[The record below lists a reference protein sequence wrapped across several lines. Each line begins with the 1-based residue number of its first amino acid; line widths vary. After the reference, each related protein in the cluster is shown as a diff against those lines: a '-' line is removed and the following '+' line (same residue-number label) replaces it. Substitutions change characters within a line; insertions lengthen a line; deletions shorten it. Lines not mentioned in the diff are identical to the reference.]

1 MAASKVERQQ
11 QQKRRPRNEGNPRA
25 GGPEQAAEI
34 ERLLAML
41 AERDQALAAL
51 EDARLEAQSHESALE
66 ARIAELKAKVA
77 ELAPQ
82 AGRRRPSIR
91 GGDGPLIRLYDEL
104 PLGKDGGGYRDDVDW
119 TADEELVQEVLES
132 LMRVQPKVRAE
143 DASLVAKL
151 ADLLERAG
159 PQFIVA
165 ARRHVAATEAEAAA
179 RAAARV
185 KAKAASPT
193 GKPTTKTTKRR
204 KAMAA

>member
-1 MAASKVERQQ
+1 MAVSNVERQQ
-11 QQKRRPRNEGNPRA
+11 QRRPRNKGNPRA
-25 GGPEQAAEI
+25 DSPEQAAEI

-165 ARRHVAATEAEAAA
+165 ARRHVAATEAEAA

>member
-11 QQKRRPRNEGNPRA
+11 QQQQQRRPRNEGNPRA

-193 GKPTTKTTKRR
+193 GKPTTKRP

>member
-1 MAASKVERQQ
+1 M
-11 QQKRRPRNEGNPRA
+11 
-25 GGPEQAAEI
+25 
-34 ERLLAML
+34 
-41 AERDQALAAL
+41 
-51 EDARLEAQSHESALE
+51 
-66 ARIAELKAKVA
+66 
-77 ELAPQ
+77 
-82 AGRRRPSIR
+82 
-91 GGDGPLIRLYDEL
+91 

-165 ARRHVAATEAEAAA
+165 ARRHVAATEAEAA

>member
-1 MAASKVERQQ
+1 VLALKVGGERVTV
-11 QQKRRPRNEGNPRA
+11 RA
-25 GGPEQAAEI
+25 GRTANDVP
-34 ERLLAML
+34 LLIVPGM
-41 AERDQALAAL
+41 
-51 EDARLEAQSHESALE
+51 
-66 ARIAELKAKVA
+66 
-77 ELAPQ
+77 
-82 AGRRRPSIR
+82 AGGAVPW
-91 GGDGPLIRLYDEL
+91 P
-104 PLGKDGGGYRDDVDW
+104 
-119 TADEELVQEVLES
+119 
-132 LMRVQPKVRAE
+132 VRAE

-165 ARRHVAATEAEAAA
+165 ARRHVAATEAEAA

>member
-1 MAASKVERQQ
+1 MLALKVSGERVTV
-11 QQKRRPRNEGNPRA
+11 RTGRTANDVPLLIVPGMA
-25 GGPEQAAEI
+25 GGAVPW
-34 ERLLAML
+34 
-41 AERDQALAAL
+41 
-51 EDARLEAQSHESALE
+51 
-66 ARIAELKAKVA
+66 
-77 ELAPQ
+77 P
-82 AGRRRPSIR
+82 
-91 GGDGPLIRLYDEL
+91 
-104 PLGKDGGGYRDDVDW
+104 
-119 TADEELVQEVLES
+119 
-132 LMRVQPKVRAE
+132 VRAE